1 MAMSLTNE
9 DLQQVGTY
17 VRAHLSE
24 WLPWNVLDLSERIVR
39 VEEELKSQGRRMDE
53 RFEAVDRRFEDLQSS
68 MDKRFTDLQSTMD
81 RRFEAIDERFEA
93 IDERFED
100 MHKHTNRWMTI
111 VSLALVMLG
120 ALMTWFNVA
129 G

>member
-17 VRAHLSE
+17 VRAHLTE

-53 RFEAVDRRFEDLQSS
+53 RFDAVD
-68 MDKRFTDLQSTMD
+68 K
-81 RRFEAIDERFEA
+81 
-93 IDERFED
+93 RFED
-100 MHKHTNRWMTI
+100 MHRHTNRWMTI
-111 VSLALVMLG
+111 ISLALVMLG

>member
-1 MAMSLTNE
+1 MPLTND
-9 DLQQVGTY
+9 DLEQVGTY
-17 VRAHLSE
+17 VRAHLTE

-68 MDKRFTDLQSTMD
+68 MD
-81 RRFEAIDERFEA
+81 RRFADMQSGM
-93 IDERFED
+93 DKRFED
-100 MHKHTNRWMTI
+100 MHRHTNRWMTI
-111 VSLALVMLG
+111 ISLALVMLG

>member
-17 VRAHLSE
+17 VRAHLTE

-81 RRFEAIDERFEA
+81 RRFEAIDERFE
-93 IDERFED
+93 D
-100 MHKHTNRWMTI
+100 MHKHSNRWMTI
-111 VSLALVMLG
+111 ISLALVMLG